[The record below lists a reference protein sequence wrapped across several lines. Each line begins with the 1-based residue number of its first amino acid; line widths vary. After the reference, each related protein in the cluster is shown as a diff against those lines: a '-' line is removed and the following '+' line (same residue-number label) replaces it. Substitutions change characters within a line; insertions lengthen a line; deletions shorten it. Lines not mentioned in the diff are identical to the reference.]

1 MIVAI
6 DMRLDWLKTVREECR
21 VTHSAAVERHR
32 EAGAA
37 RTRAREALGEARDK
51 YGATAAEITAAQEK
65 LNAAEQRFRELGADV
80 EISRDKWSA
89 ASAVVGNCEQFI
101 KARGKKS

>member
-1 MIVAI
+1 MI
-6 DMRLDWLKTVREECR
+6 DMQRLSWLQKVREECR

-51 YGATAAEITAAQEK
+51 YGATAAEISAAQEK
-65 LNAAEQRFRELGADV
+65 LNAAEQRFRELGADL

-89 ASAVVGNCEQFI
+89 ASAVVRNCEQYVQT
-101 KARGKKS
+101 RGRK